1 MKTSIKKKKDK
12 KLFKYIWVGYAVFS
26 MFLVVYLAN
35 NLLCKDIMNVSN
47 RLILNDNW
55 NISIN
60 DTEYNNVALDSV
72 KFDAV
77 EKGDIILMET
87 TLPKDWNFG
96 QAALC
101 IHNRHTALSMF
112 IDDELEY
119 QYGYERVEQNKTTG
133 SGYLLIN
140 IYDSYKGK
148 NLKLELAVTEMNA
161 FSSFDS
167 IWISEW
173 NNSYRYIITENRL
186 PMILG
191 SFLVVFGFLVAFISI
206 FAVTISKKYRNVL
219 CLSLFS
225 MCIGIWTLCYYNVVM
240 VFSIPLYSI
249 SLMEYMSLFLAPI
262 PILGYMY
269 SYVKELQN
277 NKFMII
283 YKLLFAVQIALTSVT
298 IILHTTDT
306 IHGVQSLPLYQ
317 VLFVIHSL
325 YFSYVLYK
333 NMKKNKMMRKFS
345 LIGLF
350 IVVAC
355 ILYDLCS
362 YSIFR
367 YYGKHIINLRGM
379 SSLGILIFIVILI
392 LDLYYRITRSMMEEQ
407 EKAILI
413 KRAYTDELTQINNRG
428 FCSEYMSEIAERN
441 IKSYTIINF
450 DLNGLKK
457 ANDAFGHAKGDELI
471 CAAAKIIEEAFSSM
485 GVVGRMGGDEFIAI
499 LETGD
504 KNTIEKLLTR
514 FNTLIDEKNEEK
526 KDLNLSI
533 SYGYATNNELSG
545 ASPEKVYQLADKRM
559 YEYKRKIKLS
569 SNLA

>member
-12 KLFKYIWVGYAVFS
+12 KLSKYIWVGYAVFS

-283 YKLLFAVQIALTSVT
+283 YKLLFAV
-298 IILHTTDT
+298 
-306 IHGVQSLPLYQ
+306 
-317 VLFVIHSL
+317 
-325 YFSYVLYK
+325 
-333 NMKKNKMMRKFS
+333 
-345 LIGLF
+345 
-350 IVVAC
+350 
-355 ILYDLCS
+355 
-362 YSIFR
+362 
-367 YYGKHIINLRGM
+367 
-379 SSLGILIFIVILI
+379 
-392 LDLYYRITRSMMEEQ
+392 
-407 EKAILI
+407 
-413 KRAYTDELTQINNRG
+413 
-428 FCSEYMSEIAERN
+428 
-441 IKSYTIINF
+441 
-450 DLNGLKK
+450 
-457 ANDAFGHAKGDELI
+457 
-471 CAAAKIIEEAFSSM
+471 
-485 GVVGRMGGDEFIAI
+485 
-499 LETGD
+499 
-504 KNTIEKLLTR
+504 
-514 FNTLIDEKNEEK
+514 
-526 KDLNLSI
+526 
-533 SYGYATNNELSG
+533 
-545 ASPEKVYQLADKRM
+545 
-559 YEYKRKIKLS
+559 
-569 SNLA
+569 

>member
-12 KLFKYIWVGYAVFS
+12 KLSKYIWVGYAVFS

-283 YKLLFAVQIALTSVT
+283 YKFLFAVQIALTSVT

-413 KRAYTDELTQINNRG
+413 KRAYTD
-428 FCSEYMSEIAERN
+428 
-441 IKSYTIINF
+441 
-450 DLNGLKK
+450 
-457 ANDAFGHAKGDELI
+457 
-471 CAAAKIIEEAFSSM
+471 
-485 GVVGRMGGDEFIAI
+485 
-499 LETGD
+499 
-504 KNTIEKLLTR
+504 
-514 FNTLIDEKNEEK
+514 
-526 KDLNLSI
+526 
-533 SYGYATNNELSG
+533 
-545 ASPEKVYQLADKRM
+545 
-559 YEYKRKIKLS
+559 
-569 SNLA
+569 